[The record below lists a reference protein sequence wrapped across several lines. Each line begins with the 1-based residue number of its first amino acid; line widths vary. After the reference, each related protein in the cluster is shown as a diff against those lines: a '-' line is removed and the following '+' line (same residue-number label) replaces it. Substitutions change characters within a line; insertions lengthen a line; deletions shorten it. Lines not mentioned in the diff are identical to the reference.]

1 MSLTPELCLG
11 PNFHQER
18 KTKGQT
24 PWMNEKWRDNF
35 AWLDSEEKKNVT
47 FDLKVEQDEK
57 QRCYLN
63 QKGLSSVV
71 APN

>member
-1 MSLTPELCLG
+1 MSLTPELYLG

-24 PWMNEKWRDNF
+24 PWMNKKWRVNF

-47 FDLKVEQDEK
+47 FDLKVERK
-57 QRCYLN
+57 ATL
-63 QKGLSSVV
+63 LT
-71 APN
+71 

>member
-1 MSLTPELCLG
+1 
-11 PNFHQER
+11 
-18 KTKGQT
+18 
-24 PWMNEKWRDNF
+24 MNKKWRDNF